1 MRELRSVSNTNLV
14 KVDLHGNDIS
24 YHRIIVLSECKFA
37 TEIIKEIN
45 FSDEKLAALLLLNTF
60 DTISNLGGALVE
72 DLYDPDIEGALR
84 NNLMKRPFTDEGIT
98 GTWPSNAALWPFML
112 EKVYNN
118 SWKVYEDQLCVFS
131 PARIQESRNK
141 KKCATELFHMVRYGP
156 IFAVDQCTQHEITTA
171 TTAPAT
177 KKQRTKK

>member
-24 YHRIIVLSECKFA
+24 YHGIIVLSECKFA

-84 NNLMKRPFTDEGIT
+84 INLTKRPFTDEGIT
-98 GTWPSNAALWPFML
+98 QTWPSNTALWLFMP

-118 SWKVYEDQLCVFS
+118 SLMKVYDEGALGR
-131 PARIQESRNK
+131 ARRESKMK
-141 KKCATELFHMVRYGP
+141 KKCATELFHMVHYGS
-156 IFAVDQCTQHEITTA
+156 IFAVDQCPQHGISTA
-171 TTAPAT
+171 TIVPAT
-177 KKQRTKK
+177 KKQ

>member
-1 MRELRSVSNTNLV
+1 MKNWLLSYYSSNT
-14 KVDLHGNDIS
+14 S
-24 YHRIIVLSECKFA
+24 
-37 TEIIKEIN
+37 
-45 FSDEKLAALLLLNTF
+45 

-118 SWKVYEDQLCVFS
+118 SWQVYNNDIIRNFMEI
-131 PARIQESRNK
+131 AGEETEIRTERYRQETIRKAINK
-141 KKCATELFHMVRYGP
+141 RCATELFHMVRYGP

-171 TTAPAT
+171 ATALAT